1 VSIRI
6 PIPGADDLVL
16 EHLILDVNG
25 TLTDR
30 GEPIVSALRTLQ
42 ELRGHLTMHLL
53 SADTFGTAGELAAS
67 LGAEYRQVAT
77 GRESMSMFLLSVRS
91 GVSRWETAAMTR

>member
-1 VSIRI
+1 MGEQAVSIHI
-6 PIPGADDLVL
+6 PIPGADDLML

-30 GEPIVSALRTLQ
+30 GEPIASAIRTVQ
-42 ELRGHLTMHLL
+42 ELRSHLTLHLL
-53 SADTFGTAGELAAS
+53 SADTFGTAGELAAT

-77 GRESMSMFLLSVRS
+77 GQDKREHVLARGPSSFGFVC
-91 GVSRWETAAMTR
+91 G

>member
-1 VSIRI
+1 MGEQAVSIHI
-6 PIPGADDLVL
+6 PIPGADDLML

-30 GEPIVSALRTLQ
+30 GEPIASAIRTLQ
-42 ELRGHLTMHLL
+42 ELRGHLTLHLL
-53 SADTFGTAGELAAS
+53 SADTFGTAGELAAT

-77 GRESMSMFLLSVRS
+77 GQDKRGHVLARGPSSFGFVC
-91 GVSRWETAAMTR
+91 G